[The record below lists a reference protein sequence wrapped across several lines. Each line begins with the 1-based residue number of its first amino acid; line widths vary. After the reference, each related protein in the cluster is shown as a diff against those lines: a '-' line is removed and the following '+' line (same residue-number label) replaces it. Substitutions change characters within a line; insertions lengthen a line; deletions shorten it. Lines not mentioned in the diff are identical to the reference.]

1 MLSILKSIL
10 NWLCLFNLKS
20 FTGSIIGVLII
31 SPIGFFFGLT
41 IGAILGGGW
50 TASLIELLFGLK
62 GGKIAGV
69 MVILGSIQMV
79 VGGVVGY
86 YFGSSHGSQD
96 KPVSRPP
103 GQETR
108 SKTDSKT

>member
-20 FTGSIIGVLII
+20 ITGSIIGVLII

-69 MVILGSIQMV
+69 MVILGSIIGFFV
-79 VGGVVGY
+79 VFIISLFIGVNIGNFTGY
-86 YFGSSHGSQD
+86 IL
-96 KPVSRPP
+96 
-103 GQETR
+103 
-108 SKTDSKT
+108 SKVFKR